1 MDSSPSARCSLPPRL
16 AALRCLVPKILNG
29 QEHIAA
35 LEKLAESWLLS
46 SPHNNNAFG
55 EECELVVT
63 LLYTILTLPN
73 DTSTL
78 LPHEFV
84 FTFLERWVEDGGRM
98 EFAELTHFLRPEWK
112 CGSTKVLFLLCA
124 NLMSADWGSSV
135 LQTDVSEWGNDWLPG
150 ITTPTWLLDAIG
162 SSGNILGFVTLL
174 RVSASLLQVVTLP
187 NVELEESYLGMLTRF
202 LHAASQY
209 QLSEYSCSL
218 DALQDISSVVC
229 EERLQAWVS
238 FLGGLCLAK
247 IGKPHTALVKLQDA
261 VDKSSACIAALFNI
275 AQVFHNLGQPSAEL
289 EVLELLVKSGV
300 EDKGSP
306 PANLHSSLL
315 ALHHTTPEDLPSR
328 ACYYLSCRLLKA
340 KKFVEAAEHLEKL
353 LDMGVPSRASLGLT
367 PRSLLRLEDT
377 LPALPTF
384 TTLVVLAGMAH
395 ASRACHKETIRI
407 LDNKL
412 FGKGDIGG
420 STFYDGPSEDRLRV
434 VVTAAGRV
442 LHAEALAGLGQVTEA
457 IKECIRVEQ
466 ALWWVRG
473 VSDSDDSN
481 ASVKEWSVIILL
493 IKTTVYKLMAELHKT
508 RNCHQNYQHY
518 TRLPQQCLAL
528 LGESQETPTWQDMS
542 PSNQLVMDSI
552 YEYFKN
558 RSYKEGPALR

>member
-1 MDSSPSARCSLPPRL
+1 MSMAVSGGEEDGGGGGGGGRPRPRRHHGEQRSGVATVVEGTMDSSPSARCSLPPRL

-46 SPHNNNAFG
+46 SPYNNNAFG

-135 LQTDVSEWGNDWLPG
+135 LQTD
-150 ITTPTWLLDAIG
+150 
-162 SSGNILGFVTLL
+162 
-174 RVSASLLQVVTLP
+174 
-187 NVELEESYLGMLTRF
+187 
-202 LHAASQY
+202 
-209 QLSEYSCSL
+209 
-218 DALQDISSVVC
+218 
-229 EERLQAWVS
+229 
-238 FLGGLCLAK
+238 
-247 IGKPHTALVKLQDA
+247 
-261 VDKSSACIAALFNI
+261 
-275 AQVFHNLGQPSAEL
+275 
-289 EVLELLVKSGV
+289 SGV